1 MLKLPP
7 PGRPPTARSPAV
19 RLVEGDPDSLR
30 EGRGVRE
37 SEGEVPAARDR
48 EIRGEGE
55 EEGVMRGEGEVEIE
69 TVGRREWDE
78 EGVVQGEG
86 EVEVLI
92 RGVLL

>member
-1 MLKLPP
+1 
-7 PGRPPTARSPAV
+7 
-19 RLVEGDPDSLR
+19 
-30 EGRGVRE
+30 
-37 SEGEVPAARDR
+37 
-48 EIRGEGE
+48 
-55 EEGVMRGEGEVEIE
+55 MRGEGEVEIE